1 MCLGETTNPVLLMTA
16 KNPQYSA
23 EGDLRLARTDHLVGN
38 TNTLRFDPIGH
49 DQALL
54 NTSG

>member
-1 MCLGETTNPVLLMTA
+1 MTA

-23 EGDLRLARTDHLVGN
+23 EGDLRLARTDRLVGN
-38 TNTLRFDPIGH
+38 ANRLRFDPMGH
-49 DQALL
+49 DKALL